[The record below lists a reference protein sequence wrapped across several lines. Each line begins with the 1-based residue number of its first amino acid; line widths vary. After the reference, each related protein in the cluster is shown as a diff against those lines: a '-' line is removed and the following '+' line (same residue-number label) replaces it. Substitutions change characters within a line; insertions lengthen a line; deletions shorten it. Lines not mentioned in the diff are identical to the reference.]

1 VVVVDGQAPG
11 GGAAPRVITAL
22 RSAGYEVERSYIPL
36 HLRAEPE
43 LAKPGAL
50 PLTERLWSR
59 LVELPCEPSV
69 PLSDVARICDIVR
82 DTLRRP

>member
-1 VVVVDGQAPG
+1 MP
-11 GGAAPRVITAL
+11 I
-22 RSAGYEVERSYIPL
+22 

-50 PLTERLWSR
+50 PLTERLWTS

-69 PLSDVARICDIVR
+69 PLTDVARICEIVR
-82 DTLRRP
+82 ETLRRS

>member
-1 VVVVDGQAPG
+1 MTRR
-11 GGAAPRVITAL
+11 GAAPRPGSSPP
-22 RSAGYEVERSYIPL
+22 SAAVATKVERSYTPL

-50 PLTERLWSR
+50 PLTERLGGS

-69 PLSDVARICDIVR
+69 PLTDVARICEIVR
-82 DTLRRP
+82 ETLRRL